1 MFNNTKRKNHLE
13 AIGQAIQSYFG
24 NKEIP
29 KKFQKILDQIT
40 TFSGNTKIKKD
51 NEEEDEENIHKKH
64 SHEKHNSP
72 KKHHKRIYSP
82 DIRKIKKKSS
92 NYNNFT
98 SPKHVH
104 QHHHYHKNI
113 KLENVLYEENQL
125 YNRDRFL
132 SQDKPIK
139 MNFVSQKFKIA
150 DDFNEKNSNQF
161 LKEKD
166 ECLREVILSDKIED
180 EKVSPFLE
188 VNEKGSLYELS
199 PINKTDNEYNL
210 NSKKIKRKKYENDS
224 SNFLFELFDYLK

>member
-1 MFNNTKRKNHLE
+1 MKN
-13 AIGQAIQSYFG
+13 IIRQ
-24 NKEIP
+24 
-29 KKFQKILDQIT
+29 
-40 TFSGNTKIKKD
+40 
-51 NEEEDEENIHKKH
+51 
-64 SHEKHNSP
+64 

-104 QHHHYHKNI
+104 QHHHYHKNS
-113 KLENVLYEENQL
+113 KLENDLYEENRL
-125 YNRDRFL
+125 YNRDHFL

-166 ECLREVILSDKIED
+166 ECLREVILSDKIEE
-180 EKVSPFLE
+180 EKHNRFFS
-188 VNEKGSLYELS
+188 EKKTILKLSTIKNYKFNNNLNKKQIKGKIILDDSEGSL
-199 PINKTDNEYNL
+199 
-210 NSKKIKRKKYENDS
+210 SKLIEEIK
-224 SNFLFELFDYLK
+224 